1 MQLVRSRL
9 QKVGRAG
16 LYLFNGVVIVFLA
29 WIAAVN
35 LFGFPYHLGVDGQ
48 KARCLPW
55 SVFIVKKSVP
65 VEVRQGDLLQF
76 RVDGIGH
83 GFDGLLFVKMVGAIP
98 GDRVEIRGDELFVNG
113 SSRGKLWLIKT
124 LKKRPG
130 DFDRVFV
137 VPPDEYLMLG
147 TTPESFD
154 GRYWG
159 TVKKEQI
166 LGSAYPIF

>member
-1 MQLVRSRL
+1 MLLVRNKLL
-9 QKVGRAG
+9 QAGRAA
-16 LYLFNGVVIVFLA
+16 LYLFNGAVIVFVV

-55 SVFIVKKSVP
+55 SVFVIKKAAP
-65 VEVRQGDLLQF
+65 VEIQQGDLLQF
-76 RVDGIGH
+76 RVNGIGH

-98 GDRVEIRGDELFVNG
+98 GDRVEIRNDELFVNG
-113 SSRGKLWLIKT
+113 SRRDKLWLIKT
-124 LKKRPG
+124 LKKQPG
-130 DFDRVFV
+130 DFDRAFI
-137 VPPDEYLMLG
+137 VPPGEYLMLG